1 VEGVETTFE
10 LGSPAFGPIVIGN
23 PVGTGIGGGIM
34 VGGAVGGFIKKGGGA
49 GGNTAGSGGK
59 AAGMGGG
66 NIAGGESCPW
76 LFSDGPEGEAAEASG
91 KPSDFGA
98 TGWPELKFLPTLGLL
113 LRLRL
118 RLLEPGAT
126 SFCGRFCSPC

>member
-1 VEGVETTFE
+1 MEATFA
-10 LGSPAFGPIVIGN
+10 LGSPVFGPIVIGN

-49 GGNTAGSGGK
+49 GGNAAGSGGK

-76 LFSDGPEGEAAEASG
+76 LFSDAPEGEAAEASG
-91 KPSDFGA
+91 KPSDLGA